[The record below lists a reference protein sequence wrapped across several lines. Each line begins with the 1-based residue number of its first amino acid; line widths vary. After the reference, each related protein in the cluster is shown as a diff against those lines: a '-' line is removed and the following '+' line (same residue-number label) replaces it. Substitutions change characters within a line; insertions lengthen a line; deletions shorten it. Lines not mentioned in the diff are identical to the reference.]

1 MKLAK
6 ALDDKKLDI
15 RLLDRLLAEGKVT
28 KSELDE
34 YLKNLPDESTNSQP
48 VQSAAS
54 APETTV

>member
-15 RLLDRLLAEGKVT
+15 RLLDRLLAEGKIT